1 MVSSA
6 HPYELYSPLLTHVC
20 HGNEHAH
27 GSDGSDDNDRH
38 AFHRC
43 DRFWLHLSA
52 EVCETCRISK
62 CGALGS
68 VYGFIGVRYLKLTSA
83 FLGHGQKQFVLLT
96 GVILF
101 STGLLQQT
109 FVIVACKVL
118 QKLFVIALEFGS
130 SYFCFFFLAFDG
142 RPLYASFPIPR
153 CFFQFR
159 VCVFAGCSVCFD
171 DENLVAVA
179 CVCAIIICCR
189 HNHALHVVR
198 VAQLNAILVF
208 LCQVPCE
215 N

>member
-1 MVSSA
+1 MLVIVCRCCLLFLLFLLVASVA
-6 HPYELYSPLLTHVC
+6 FVVVVARRCCLLLFCCFCRYSPP
-20 HGNEHAH
+20 G
-27 GSDGSDDNDRH
+27 
-38 AFHRC
+38 
-43 DRFWLHLSA
+43 
-52 EVCETCRISK
+52 
-62 CGALGS
+62 
-68 VYGFIGVRYLKLTSA
+68 

-130 SYFCFFFLAFDG
+130 NYFCFFFLAFDG